1 MFAIYKRELKAYFI
15 SPIGYLFVGNFL
27 AVSGLLFSICTLQQ
41 QESSSV
47 SNYFRYLIYAF
58 AILLPLLT
66 MKSLS
71 EERKTKSEQLLM
83 TSPVSI
89 SGMIMGKYFAS
100 LTVFTAVLLCNSLN
114 FLLLEKFGD
123 PNGRLIISNLICLFF
138 IGALFLAVG
147 MFFSSLTEDSLVSAI
162 GSMDAIF
169 VMLAVNFLSDI
180 TIPWLKKIVDF
191 ISVLSRYEPFTYGIL
206 DITSIIY
213 YVSIAAVFIFFTV
226 RVYERRRWA

>member
-71 EERKTKSEQLLM
+71 EE
-83 TSPVSI
+83 
-89 SGMIMGKYFAS
+89 
-100 LTVFTAVLLCNSLN
+100 
-114 FLLLEKFGD
+114 
-123 PNGRLIISNLICLFF
+123 
-138 IGALFLAVG
+138 
-147 MFFSSLTEDSLVSAI
+147 
-162 GSMDAIF
+162 
-169 VMLAVNFLSDI
+169 
-180 TIPWLKKIVDF
+180 
-191 ISVLSRYEPFTYGIL
+191 
-206 DITSIIY
+206 
-213 YVSIAAVFIFFTV
+213 
-226 RVYERRRWA
+226 

>member
-123 PNGRLIISNLICLFF
+123 PNGRLIVSNLICLFF

-147 MFFSSLTEDSLVSAI
+147 MFFSSLTEDPLVSAI